1 MGSDRRLV
9 VTHESHVTH
18 RDPNLRHPEK
28 PQRRPRFYYGWTIVA
43 VVGMVG
49 FSHTA
54 ETLPILSVFLKPITD
69 EFGWTRS
76 AYVGSIAVGTAVGSL
91 MAIYVGP
98 KLDKLGARWIL
109 VGSFAVLA
117 STFFLMSWV
126 QNLWEF
132 YTLQIIGR
140 TVQTGVMSLAITT
153 IVPKWFVAKRG
164 RAVALAGMGNKV
176 GHTFLPW
183 IAQQFVRVLG
193 WRWAYSGLGGM
204 VLLVSM
210 APAALLLRRRPEDMG
225 LLPDGAEPHDDDPQE
240 GSIGQAGRPIRKQEV
255 SYAARQVLRMRSFY
269 LLTGS
274 FTLFFFINPSV
285 SLHAIPYL
293 TDQGININ
301 TAVAVVMVW
310 SSTGVI
316 GSFGSGFLA
325 ERFDPR
331 KLMAVQLL
339 LLGAGYYF
347 LLNVSTTPMAFAWG
361 AYYGVVQ
368 SGIFTLQQIIVA
380 NYYGRE
386 TLGAVRGIMWP
397 VQALANAVG
406 PMAAALVFDITGAY
420 VIIFNAFIVIAF
432 MAAALVFMARPPRAQ
447 LRVEA
452 VQAT

>member
-1 MGSDRRLV
+1 MQQ
-9 VTHESHVTH
+9 E
-18 RDPNLRHPEK
+18 N

-43 VVGMVG
+43 VVGLVG

-54 ETLPILSVFLKPITD
+54 ETLPILSVFLKPVTD

-76 AYVGSIAVGTAVGSL
+76 AYTGSIAVGTAVGSL
-91 MAIYVGP
+91 VAVYVGP

-117 STFFLMSWV
+117 STFFLMSWI

-132 YTLQIIGR
+132 YALQIIGR
-140 TVQTGVMSLAITT
+140 MVQTGIMSLAITT

-164 RAVALAGMGNKV
+164 RAVAMAGMGNKV

-183 IAQQFVRVLG
+183 IAQQLVRALG

-210 APAALLLRRRPEDMG
+210 APAALFLRRRPEDMG
-225 LLPDGAEPHDDDPQE
+225 LLPDGVEPRDDDDQQE
-240 GSIGQAGRPIRKQEV
+240 GSDAPEGTPRRKQEV
-255 SYAARQVLRMRSFY
+255 SYVARQVLHMPSFY

-274 FTLFFFINPSV
+274 FALFFFINPSI

-293 TDQGININ
+293 TDQGIS
-301 TAVAVVMVW
+301 TDMAVAVVVVW
-310 SSTGVI
+310 SATGVI

-331 KLMAVQLL
+331 KIMAVQYVLV
-339 LLGAGYYF
+339 GAGYYL
-347 LLNVSTTPMAFAWG
+347 LLNVSTTSTAFAWG

-368 SGIFTLQQIIVA
+368 SGIFTLQNIIVA

-386 TLGAVRGIMWP
+386 TLGSIRGIMWP
-397 VQALANAVG
+397 VQALANAIG
-406 PMAAALVFDITGAY
+406 PMAASVVFDVTGAY
-420 VIIFNAFIVIAF
+420 VITFNAFMIIAF
-432 MAAALVFMARPPRAQ
+432 MAAALVYMAQPPRAQ
-447 LRVEA
+447 QRTEA
-452 VQAT
+452 VQAS

>member
-1 MGSDRRLV
+1 
-9 VTHESHVTH
+9 
-18 RDPNLRHPEK
+18 
-28 PQRRPRFYYGWTIVA
+28 
-43 VVGMVG
+43 MVG

-91 MAIYVGP
+91 VAIYVGP

-117 STFFLMSWV
+117 STFFLMSWI

-140 TVQTGVMSLAITT
+140 MVQTGVMSLAITT

-164 RAVALAGMGNKV
+164 RAVAFAGMGNKV

-183 IAQQFVRVLG
+183 IAQQFVKVLG
-193 WRWAYSGLGGM
+193 WRWAYSGLGGI

-210 APAALLLRRRPEDMG
+210 VPAALFLRRRPEDMG
-225 LLPDGAEPHDDDPQE
+225 LLPDGVEPSRDDELEE
-240 GSIGQAGRPIRKQEV
+240 GSAPAEGASKRKQEV
-255 SYAARQVLRMRSFY
+255 SYAAQHVLHMPSFY
-269 LLTGS
+269 LLTAS

-285 SLHAIPYL
+285 SLHAIPYM
-293 TDQGININ
+293 TDQGISIN

-310 SSTGVI
+310 SSAGVI

-331 KLMAVQLL
+331 KIMAVQFL
-339 LLGAGYYF
+339 LLGAGYFF
-347 LLNVSTTPMAFAWG
+347 LLNVSTRPMAFAWG

-368 SGIFTLQQIIVA
+368 SGIFTLQQIIIA

-386 TLGAVRGIMWP
+386 NLGAVRGIMWP

-406 PMAAALVFDITGAY
+406 PMAAALVFDLTGAY
-420 VIIFNAFIVIAF
+420 VIIFNVFIAIAF
-432 MAAALVFMARPPRAQ
+432 MAAALVLMARPPRAQ
-447 LRVEA
+447 LRMEAVEA
-452 VQAT
+452 SQVT